1 MAKQLQNNKGF
12 LVIQMPWREYVA
24 ITDSFG
30 QCDCCGEYD
39 SNMTFYY
46 VATVNTFFCKTCFD
60 AWYSTAKHYK
70 VDMEKERYNWNDK
83 VSKLRDLGVFD
94 EVRN

>member
-1 MAKQLQNNKGF
+1 MAKIFQNDKRF
-12 LVIQMPWREYVA
+12 LIIEMPWREYVA

-46 VATVNTFFCKTCFD
+46 VATVNASFCKTCFD
-60 AWYSTAKHYK
+60 AWYSGATHYK
-70 VDMEKERYNWNDK
+70 VDMQKERYNYNDK
-83 VSKLRDLGVFD
+83 KAKLQDLGV
-94 EVRN
+94 EI

>member
-30 QCDCCGEYD
+30 QCFCCGDYD
-39 SNMTFYY
+39 SDMIFYY
-46 VATVNTFFCKTCFD
+46 VATVDSFFCPKCYEL
-60 AWYSTAKHYK
+60 WYSSAVNYK
-70 VDMEKERYNWNDK
+70 VDRPKEQYNF
-83 VSKLRDLGVFD
+83 VSIKNKIKDLGSWEND
-94 EVRN
+94 